1 MDLILDL
8 FRGYEVEY
16 DRINKIIT
24 IRKPIPIK
32 EFIYLKELLKR
43 TSSEVK
49 DIRVY
54 GDRLSKV
61 RKIL

>member
-8 FRGYEVEY
+8 FRGYEIEY
-16 DRINKIIT
+16 DRRHKIIT
-24 IRKPIPIK
+24 IKKPIPIK

-61 RKIL
+61 RTIL

>member
-8 FRGYEVEY
+8 FRGYEIEY
-16 DRINKIIT
+16 DRKHKIIY
-24 IRKPIPIK
+24 INKPIPIK
-32 EFIYLKELLKR
+32 EFMYLKELLKR
-43 TSSEVK
+43 TRDEVK

-61 RKIL
+61 RTIL

>member
-8 FRGYEVEY
+8 FRGYEIEY
-16 DRINKIIT
+16 DRRHKTIIIN
-24 IRKPIPIK
+24 KPIPIK
-32 EFIYLKELLKR
+32 EFMYLKELLKR
-43 TSSEVK
+43 TNSEVK

-61 RKIL
+61 RTIL